1 MVRHLDVLDLLRRLK
16 MHGFALTSLLDTVS
30 RKYIASRTVSMPLS
44 EVKYFNPKTLW
55 QKYEVLT
62 Q

>member
-1 MVRHLDVLDLLRRLK
+1 MVRNLDLLDFLRRLK
-16 MHGFALTSLLDTVS
+16 MHGFALTSLLDTIS

-44 EVKYFNPKTLW
+44 EVRYFNPQSLW
-55 QKYEVLT
+55 QKYEVMT